1 MARRGMMYGAGSG
14 LPGLAAS
21 PMAEAAALAR
31 ADHHRHGEHP
41 FVFDDPPA
49 LALVNPAY
57 RLLVRSRL
65 GVLPHLQVVHAI
77 KPPTGRT

>member
-1 MARRGMMYGAGSG
+1 MARRGMMDWAGGG
-14 LPGLAAS
+14 LLGLAAS

-41 FVFDDPPA
+41 LVFDDPQA

>member
-21 PMAEAAALAR
+21 PVAVAALAR

-41 FVFDDPPA
+41 LVFDDPQA

-77 KPPTGRT
+77 KPPIGRT

>member
-1 MARRGMMYGAGSG
+1 MARRGMMYGTGSG

-21 PMAEAAALAR
+21 PMALAR

-41 FVFDDPPA
+41 LVFGDPQA

-65 GVLPHLQVVHAI
+65 GVLPHLQVVHVI